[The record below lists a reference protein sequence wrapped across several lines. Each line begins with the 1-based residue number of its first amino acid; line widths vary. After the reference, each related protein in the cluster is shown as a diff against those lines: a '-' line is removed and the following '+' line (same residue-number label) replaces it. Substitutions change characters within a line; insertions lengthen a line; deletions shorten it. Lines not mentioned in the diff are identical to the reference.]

1 MNFSYWEQQSF
12 LHYDALIIGSGIVGL
27 SAAYYLKIKHPD
39 WKIAV
44 LERGLFP
51 SGASTKNAG
60 FACFGSISELIEQE
74 KTAGTDGLLQ
84 LVERRWKGLLR
95 LRELIGDQNIDFQNL
110 GGYEIFDTAS
120 AALEQECFD
129 KIPYYNQLLQSVLPL
144 PETYSAN
151 HEKISAFGFGNVQ
164 GMIENKLEGQIDTGK
179 MMFSLMQKVQSAG
192 VLLFNSC
199 MVENIELTSQG
210 ARLHSTQGKFQ
221 TDHLLLATNAF
232 TKALAPDLDVVP
244 GRGQVLITEPI
255 PGLKPKGTF
264 HYDKGFYY
272 FRNIHGRILIGGG
285 RDLAF
290 EEETTT
296 QFGLTDSIQQRL
308 EQLLRDIILPDIPF
322 RIAHRWSGIMAFG
335 NDIKPIIRELQ
346 PCIYCA
352 VRGSGMGIAMG
363 TQTGFDL
370 AEMVQSFQS

>member
-27 SAAYYLKIKHPD
+27 SAAYYLKIKYPD

-44 LERGLFP
+44 LERGMLP

-74 KTAGTDGLLQ
+74 KTAGTEGLLQ

-95 LRELIGDQNIDFQNL
+95 LRDLLGDQNIDFQNH

-120 AALEQECFD
+120 AALEKNCLD
-129 KIPYYNQLLQSVLPL
+129 KIAYYNQLLQSVLPL
-144 PETYSAN
+144 SETFLVN
-151 HEKISAFGFGNVQ
+151 REKIGAFGFKNVQ

-179 MMFSLMQKVQSAG
+179 MMFALMQKAQSAG
-192 VLLFNSC
+192 VLLFNNC
-199 MVENIELTSQG
+199 KVEGIETMPQG
-210 ARLHSTQGKFQ
+210 IRIHCEQGKFQ
-221 TDHLLLATNAF
+221 TRHLLLATNAF
-232 TKALAPDLDVVP
+232 TKTLAPDLDVVP

-272 FRNIHGRILIGGG
+272 FRNIHDRILIGGG
-285 RDLAF
+285 RNLAF
-290 EEETTT
+290 EAETTT
-296 QFGLTDSIQQRL
+296 QFGLTDNIQQRL
-308 EQLLRDIILPDIPF
+308 EQLLRDITLPDIPF
-322 RIAHRWSGIMAFG
+322 RIAQRWSGIMAFG
-335 NDIKPIIRELQ
+335 KDISPIIQQLQ
-346 PCIYCA
+346 PGIYCA
-352 VRGSGMGIAMG
+352 LRGSGMGIAMG
-363 TQTGFDL
+363 TQTGYDL
-370 AEMVQSFQS
+370 AELVG

>member
-27 SAAYYLKIKHPD
+27 SAAYYLKIKYPD

-44 LERGLFP
+44 LEQGMLP

-95 LRELIGDQNIDFQNL
+95 LRELLGDQNIDFQNN

-120 AALEQECFD
+120 ITLKKECFA
-129 KIPYYNQLLQSVLPL
+129 KIRYYNQLLESVLPL
-144 PETYSAN
+144 WDTFSVSR
-151 HEKISAFGFGNVQ
+151 EKISTFGFKNVQ

-179 MMFSLMQKVQSAG
+179 MMFALMQKVQSAG
-192 VLLFNSC
+192 VLLLNSC
-199 MVENIELTSQG
+199 KVENIEPIPHG
-210 ARLHSTQGKFQ
+210 IRLHCTQGKFQ
-221 TDHLLLATNAF
+221 TRHLLLATNAF
-232 TKALAPDLDVVP
+232 TKTLAPQLDVVP

-255 PGLKPKGTF
+255 PRLRLKGTF
-264 HYDKGFYY
+264 HYDKGYYY
-272 FRNIHGRILIGGG
+272 FRNIHNRILIGGG
-285 RDLAF
+285 RNLAF

-296 QFGLTDSIQQRL
+296 QFGLTDNIQQRL
-308 EQLLRDIILPDIPF
+308 EQLLREIILPGIPF
-322 RIAHRWSGIMAFG
+322 RIAQRWSGIMAFG
-335 NDIKPIIRELQ
+335 KDITPIIQQLQ
-346 PCIYCA
+346 PGIYCA

-370 AEMVQSFQS
+370 AKMVD